1 MELVLQRYQS
11 SQGATTGFLTVDG
24 DLQCYTLEDEVRTG
38 EKVYGKTAID
48 AGTYDVIIDRS
59 ARFSRLAGKDVFLPL
74 LLDVP
79 GFKGVRIHCGNGPAD
94 TEGCILVG
102 DRIGDDRASLLYSR
116 AALDDLQPLI
126 QEALDRGERVTIT
139 IRDAEAEA

>member
-1 MELVLQRYQS
+1 MDMIIQRYAS
-11 SQGATTGFLTVDG
+11 AKDATTGFMTVDG
-24 DLQCYTLEDEVRTG
+24 ELQCYTLEDKVRPDG
-38 EKVYGKTAID
+38 VKVDGATAID

-59 ARFSRLAGKDVFLPL
+59 TRFSRIAGTDVFLPL

-102 DRIGDDRASLLYSR
+102 DRIGDDRCSLLYSR

-126 QEALDRGERVTIT
+126 QAALDRGERVTLT
-139 IRDAEAEA
+139 ILDAVA